1 MTPNATLKTKNII
14 PKAIWKELNTVT
26 DALDSAFLQY
36 DIPISW
42 IMTVADLLTTY
53 KLLTGKDYEPKI
65 KPMEDTII

>member
-14 PKAIWKELNTVT
+14 PNATWNEIAVIT

-36 DIPISW
+36 DVPISW
-42 IMTVADLLTTY
+42 ITTVAELLAKY
-53 KLLTGKDYEPKI
+53 KLLTRKDYEPKI